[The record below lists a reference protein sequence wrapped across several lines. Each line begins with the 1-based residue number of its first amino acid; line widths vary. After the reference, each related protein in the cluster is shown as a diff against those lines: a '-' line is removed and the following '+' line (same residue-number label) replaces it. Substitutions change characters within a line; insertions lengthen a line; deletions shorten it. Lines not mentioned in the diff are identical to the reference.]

1 MFQKIIFPFD
11 FSKFS
16 EKVVP
21 YIVEL
26 KAFGAKEIVIVNVLE
41 YEEFTSRS
49 SSKLEIEEYRERNF
63 ERMKY
68 IKDELEE
75 KGFKV
80 VVRVEFGIP
89 SKVIVSIAEEEK
101 AQLIIIASTGAGFTP
116 TLIGSTVQ
124 NVIRLSKIPVL
135 VIPSV

>member
-49 SSKLEIEEYRERNF
+49 SSKLEIEEYRKRNF

>member
-1 MFQKIIFPFD
+1 MIQKILFPFD

-16 EKVVP
+16 EQVIP
-21 YIVEL
+21 YIAKL
-26 KAFGAKEIVIVNVLE
+26 KEFGAKEVIVVNVLE
-41 YEEFTSRS
+41 YEEFTWRS
-49 SSKLEIEEYRERNF
+49 SSKLEIEEYRKRNF

-68 IKDELEE
+68 VKEELEE
-75 KGFKV
+75 KGFNV
-80 VVRVEFGIP
+80 TLRVEFGIP
-89 SKVIVSIAEEEK
+89 SKVITSLAEEEK
-101 AQLIIIASTGAGFTP
+101 AQLIAIASTGAGFTP

>member
-1 MFQKIIFPFD
+1 MVEKVVFPFD

-16 EKVVP
+16 EQVVS
-21 YIVEL
+21 YIVKL
-26 KAFGAKEIVIVNVLE
+26 KNFGLKEVVVVNVLE

-49 SSKLEIEEYRERNF
+49 SSKLEIEEYRKRNF

-68 IKDELEE
+68 IKEELEE
-75 KGFKV
+75 NGLKV
-80 VVRVEFGIP
+80 TLRVEFGIP
-89 SKVIVSIAEEEK
+89 SKVIVSISEEEK
-101 AQLIIIASTGAGFTP
+101 AQLIVIASTGAGFTP

-135 VIPSV
+135 VIPSL

>member
-1 MFQKIIFPFD
+1 MIGKVVFPFD

-16 EKVVP
+16 EQVIP
-21 YIVEL
+21 YISKL
-26 KAFGAKEIVIVNVLE
+26 KNFGLKEVVVVNVLE

-49 SSKLEIEEYRERNF
+49 SSKLEIEEYRKRNF
-63 ERMKY
+63 ERLKY
-68 IKDELEE
+68 VKENLEKE
-75 KGFKV
+75 GFKV
-80 VVRVEFGIP
+80 TLRVEFGIP
-89 SKVIVSIAEEEK
+89 SKVIVTTSEEEK
-101 AQLIIIASTGAGFTP
+101 ANLIIIASTGAGFTP